1 MRPKELSREKETER
15 EIFLHQNKNILFVT
29 TLLRG
34 LNDKQQTKK
43 IFASHISD
51 KKLVSRI
58 HNKLSKLRKE
68 TDNSVFKNNRQMNTH
83 FTKRI

>member
-34 LNDKQQTKK
+34 LNDKQQTERKYLQVIYLTKNLFPEYIINSQNLERKQTIQFLK
-43 IFASHISD
+43 IIG
-51 KKLVSRI
+51 K
-58 HNKLSKLRKE
+58 
-68 TDNSVFKNNRQMNTH
+68 
-83 FTKRI
+83 